1 MNTEDTRDAFERWIS
16 SAPIYA
22 EISRW
27 SADSAWPGQYQDYST
42 QLAWEAWC
50 EAIKQVEPTQ

>member
-1 MNTEDTRDAFERWIS
+1 MNIEDTRDAFERWIS

-27 SADSAWPGQYQDYST
+27 PTDGACLPGQYYDYKT

-50 EAIKQVEPTQ
+50 EAIKVSK